1 MSKEQELIKQA
12 EKLALLPS
20 SENPVERL
28 KELLKN
34 EADYHM
40 GARVAAFFYIAVE
53 ENLFGKEKN
62 KLINQAKRLINT
74 YPLPDDAEQQLEQI
88 ISLASSDIEKLEL
101 EGISNILFR
110 KRSNAVKKK
119 LRSKIR

>member
-12 EKLALLPS
+12 EKLALLSS
-20 SENPVERL
+20 SENPVEKL

-74 YPLPDDAEQQLEQI
+74 YPLPVDAEVQLQQI
-88 ISLASSDIEKLEL
+88 IDQAADKTERRMLARCAEA
-101 EGISNILFR
+101 LF
-110 KRSNAVKKK
+110 V
-119 LRSKIR
+119 IRYK

>member
-12 EKLALLPS
+12 EKLALLSS
-20 SENPVERL
+20 SENPVEKL

-34 EADYHM
+34 EADYLLV
-40 GARVAAFFYIAVE
+40 ARFAAFFYIAVD
-53 ENLFGKEKN
+53 ENFLDKYKN

-74 YPLPDDAEQQLEQI
+74 YPLPDDAEQQLEQLLN
-88 ISLASSDIEKLEL
+88 LASSDIEKLEL

-110 KRSNAVKKK
+110 KRNNAVKKIK
-119 LRSKIR
+119 K